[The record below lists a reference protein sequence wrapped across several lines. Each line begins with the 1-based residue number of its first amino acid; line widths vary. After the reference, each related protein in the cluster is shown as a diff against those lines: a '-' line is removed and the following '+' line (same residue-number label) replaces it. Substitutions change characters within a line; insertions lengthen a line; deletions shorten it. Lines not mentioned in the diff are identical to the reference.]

1 MHAQPTD
8 RPREAEPAGA
18 AMTVEMEMMH
28 MNECSSGQMLDDD
41 DDDVGVI
48 T

>member
-1 MHAQPTD
+1 MRPTD
-8 RPREAEPAGA
+8 RPREAGPAGA
-18 AMTVEMEMMH
+18 AMTVEMMH

-41 DDDVGVI
+41 DDVGVI